1 MLKKSLVSLAVV
13 FSLSQITACSSDDD
27 KVEFLASDLQLSVS
41 DITENQAG
49 AIVGTLVLSNTDDV
63 TLGETT
69 VNDERFEVVDNQLK
83 LKDDVALNYEMAN
96 SVDLTLTVAYNQT
109 ESHNLAINVPV
120 IDVLDTYSFVSSGSD
135 ESSVSYSG
143 QTARHILIAELNNYI
158 ASGLMT
164 DLQNSTLTTREQV
177 LAKLMSFYK
186 TTDTDYDLILGE
198 QTLTTTTTPG
208 SKQNTLKAIS
218 SSTKDLSGK
227 IAGNDATGQHKDW
240 STEFVAFGAKGSA
253 SPEQL
258 IEQLI
263 NDIADNAEVYLNGA
277 TRNDPLNSEISQIY
291 VSSTGLDLKQ
301 LIQKILLGA
310 VAFSQGTDDYLDS
323 DIDGKGLKADNSEL
337 VDGKTYTNLEHQYDE
352 GFGYFG
358 AARDYLDYSD
368 AEIASKGGRDD
379 WQGYH
384 DTNGDGEIDF
394 LSEYNFGHSTNAAKR
409 DLGTA
414 DNAAATDFTAL
425 AMNAFL
431 QGRKIITDANAT
443 ALTEAQMTE
452 LLTQRDIAVANWEKS
467 IAATAV
473 HYINDVTADYD
484 TWGSDS
490 FSFSDL
496 AKHWSELKGFVI
508 SLQFNPRSALTT
520 ETLIEINTLIGDQ
533 PVLSNDDAVED
544 YVAKLA
550 MARAK
555 LAQAYDFNA
564 TNVENW

>member
-277 TRNDPLNSEISQIY
+277 TRNDPLNNEISQIY

-323 DIDGKGLKADNSEL
+323 DIDGKGLRADNSEL

-452 LLTQRDIAVANWEKS
+452 LLAQRDIAVANWEKS

-520 ETLIEINTLIGDQ
+520 ETLIEVNTLIGDQ
-533 PVLSNDDAVED
+533 PVLSNDDAVEE

-550 MARAK
+550 MARGK

>member
-27 KVEFLASDLQLSVS
+27 KIEFLATDIQLSVN

-49 AIVGTLVLSNTDDV
+49 AVVGTLVLSNTDDV

-69 VNDERFEVVDNQLK
+69 VDDERFEIVDNQLK
-83 LKDDVALNYEMAN
+83 LKDAVALNYEMAS

-109 ESHNLAINVPV
+109 ESHNLALNVPV

-143 QTARHILIAELNNYI
+143 QTARHILISELNNYI
-158 ASGLMT
+158 ASDLMT
-164 DLQNSTLTTREQV
+164 DLQNGTLTTSEQV
-177 LAKLMSFYK
+177 YDKLMSFYE
-186 TTDTDYDLILGE
+186 TTDSDYDLSLGE
-198 QTLTTTTTPG
+198 QVLTTTTTPG
-208 SKQNTLKAIS
+208 SKQNTLKDIS
-218 SSTKDLSGK
+218 SSTKDLNGK
-227 IAGNDATGQHKDW
+227 IAGNDSTGQHQDW
-240 STEFVAFGAKGSA
+240 STEFVAFGAKGTE
-253 SPEQL
+253 SPEEL
-258 IEQLI
+258 IKDLI
-263 NDIADNAEVYLNGA
+263 TEIADNAEVYLNGA
-277 TRNDPLNSEISQIY
+277 TRNDPLNNEISQIY
-291 VSSTGLDLKQ
+291 VTSTGLDLKQ
-301 LIQKILLGA
+301 LIQKTLLGA
-310 VAFSQGTDDYLDS
+310 VAFSQGTDDYLDN
-323 DIDGKGLKADNSEL
+323 DIDGKGLNADNSKL

-394 LSEYNFGHSTNAAKR
+394 KSEYNFGHSTNAAKR

-414 DNAAATDFTAL
+414 DNTAATDFTAL

-443 ALTEAQMTE
+443 ALTETQMTE
-452 LLTQRDIAVANWEKS
+452 LLAQRDIAVANWEKS

-473 HYINDVTADYD
+473 HYINDVTGDYD
-484 TWGSDS
+484 AWGTDG

-496 AKHWSELKGFVI
+496 AKHWSELKGFLI
-508 SLQFNPRSALTT
+508 SLQFNPHSPLTT
-520 ETLIEINTLIGDQ
+520 EQLIEINTLIGDK
-533 PVLSNDDAVED
+533 PVLSNDDAIAD
-544 YVAKLA
+544 YLGELA
-550 MARAK
+550 MARTK
-555 LAQAYDFNA
+555 LAEAYEFDA